1 MSKNLTYLIDIQKE
15 YFNLLNSKRDIVFS
29 DDLGLIDIS
38 KIVEEIDIF
47 WRKNRDKFLF
57 DLDYFVDKETLF
69 LAGSMYLDLED
80 NKHYYFKSFGEEHIV
95 NEPLLKFRHILNN
108 AVQDSF
114 DIISIFKR
122 SFKNT
127 LELLENYNSYFFI
140 LPLDYIIS
148 VYNEDLIKLQNKI
161 FYQLLASIL
170 DCGEISSSDSFM
182 EKFNSIEEIEDIL
195 IERKF
200 DLFEFEEEDGTL
212 SLKKK
217 LDKYE
222 NRMPAVIDNYLE
234 KFLCLL
240 YNFWYQIIHISIT
253 FLELDFIP
261 YISFKEAFLNFQALF
276 LSLYLE
282 DGARDILNKI
292 IMFYTF
298 NICIDKNVFNDIDFE
313 EYVKLVNKYDFQRK
327 LMENNDEI
335 ISEGL
340 NSMFNHI
347 SDEFNKIIKK
357 QPCRNHVKI

>member
-212 SLKKK
+212 SLKK
-217 LDKYE
+217 
-222 NRMPAVIDNYLE
+222 N
-234 KFLCLL
+234 
-240 YNFWYQIIHISIT
+240 
-253 FLELDFIP
+253 
-261 YISFKEAFLNFQALF
+261 
-276 LSLYLE
+276 
-282 DGARDILNKI
+282 
-292 IMFYTF
+292 
-298 NICIDKNVFNDIDFE
+298 
-313 EYVKLVNKYDFQRK
+313 
-327 LMENNDEI
+327 
-335 ISEGL
+335 
-340 NSMFNHI
+340 
-347 SDEFNKIIKK
+347 
-357 QPCRNHVKI
+357 

>member
-15 YFNLLNSKRDIVFS
+15 YFNLLNSKRDIVSS
-29 DDLGLIDIS
+29 DDLSLIEIS

-47 WRKNRDKFLF
+47 WRRNRDKFLF
-57 DLDYFVDKETLF
+57 DMDYFTDKETLF
-69 LAGSMYLDLED
+69 LAGSMYLDIED
-80 NKHYYFKSFGEEHIV
+80 NKHYYFKTFGQEHIV
-95 NEPLLKFRHILNN
+95 NEPMLKFRHILNN
-108 AVQDSF
+108 VVQDSF

-122 SFKNT
+122 SYKNT
-127 LELLENYNSYFFI
+127 LKLLEDYSSYFFI

-170 DCGEISSSDSFM
+170 DCDVISSPDSFI
-182 EKFNSIEEIEDIL
+182 EKFNSIEEIENIL
-195 IERKF
+195 IEKKI
-200 DLFEFEEEDGTL
+200 DLFEFEKWDESL
-212 SLKKK
+212 SLKEK

-222 NRMPAVIDNYLE
+222 NRIPAVIDNYLE

-253 FLELDFIP
+253 FLELDFVP
-261 YISFKEAFLNFQALF
+261 YISFKEAFLNFHALF

-282 DGARDILNKI
+282 DDAKEILNKI

-298 NICIDKNVFNDIDFE
+298 NMCIDKNVFQV
-313 EYVKLVNKYDFQRK
+313 YVKLVNEYDFQRK
-327 LMENNDEI
+327 LMENKDEI

-340 NSMFNHI
+340 TSMLNHI
-347 SDEFNKIIKK
+347 SNEFNNVIEK
-357 QPCRNHVKI
+357 Q